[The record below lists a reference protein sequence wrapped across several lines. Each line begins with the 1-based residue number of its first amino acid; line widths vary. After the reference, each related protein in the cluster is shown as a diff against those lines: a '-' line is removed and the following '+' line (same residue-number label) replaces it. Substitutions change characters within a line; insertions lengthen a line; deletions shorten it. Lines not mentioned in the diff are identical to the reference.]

1 MLDAQSDHTI
11 VDPSLL
17 DSIIRTACKAAI
29 AAEPK
34 LTQWDMIMGDGD
46 CGEAVQGVSEGA
58 LPPQTR
64 GPRLLTLLLTSRT

>member
-1 MLDAQSDHTI
+1 VKSSNQDT

-46 CGEAVQGVSEGA
+46 CGEAVQGVSESKSCDKNMFN
-58 LPPQTR
+58 L
-64 GPRLLTLLLTSRT
+64 SVN